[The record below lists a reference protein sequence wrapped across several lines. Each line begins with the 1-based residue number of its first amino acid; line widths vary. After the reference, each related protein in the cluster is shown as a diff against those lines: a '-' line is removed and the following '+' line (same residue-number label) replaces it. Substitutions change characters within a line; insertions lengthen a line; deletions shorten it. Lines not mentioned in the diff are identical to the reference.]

1 MRLPSVARASLV
13 LSLAWLSGC
22 PTNPPPDDAGTDAT
36 QPDGGPDGGP
46 SCVSILRSVGFSHP
60 TVGVTPGAVR
70 TLSFDLGDN
79 TCEVVEL
86 DFTASTPGIVSFPA
100 TATIDSRRTSVPFE
114 VTGIAPGSTVI
125 TARLRGRDFMA
136 TLNVDVVAPNTP
148 TCTGM
153 RMGRIEPNGV
163 RLEGTGMLEH
173 AALMLPAGA
182 AAGDV
187 QFRVPAFDATVA
199 CAPSEAIPAGYTA
212 LGPAISFTS
221 ATVNRFPREIE
232 FSLPISLA
240 LLPSRAHRG
249 HVEIAY
255 TGPGITTPRIV
266 AMTSPVFAGEAG
278 NGTLRFLAQRLGTYR
293 AVVRSDAPRSY
304 TRTYNR
310 RAILGFSMGG
320 SGSGR
325 IGLSHPELFDFV
337 APLGGPTEW
346 TYLLEYIR
354 RYHLGGFCTF
364 EERLAD
370 TTGRCNQATTERPPF
385 RPNEFMEHTQSFE
398 NWWYADGH
406 DGNGGT
412 FDRNSYISIFRD
424 LAAMFGNPNT
434 DTDGFDVA
442 RPLTPSIAPPGTPE
456 SWRLMP
462 DRDRCAAGA
471 GHITIPGRCP
481 TAAVGDACTAPPG
494 NPWYD
499 DEYNPDGRWDII
511 SFCDG
516 AQRAG
521 DTGNW
526 DPMGSQYVP
535 IEVAYAVDVNH
546 NGLRDAGEPVI
557 RNGRE
562 TFDDFGCDRIPSAM
576 EPGYNAVLNPDPA
589 GDDYDFVYN
598 PTGTETN
605 YDWDGEGTCPA
616 GQSERFDDFGIDG
629 VNNTPQLVTGMPTS
643 GWDVGEGDGRFNRT
657 RGADRMI
664 SSSPR
669 AQVRGY
675 RDRLGVYHP
684 GVSAATL
691 DGFDIILDGGV
702 RDLFNWS
709 VQGNHTLGGFA
720 ARGLPVRYYNGFASL
735 HMDGRTDG
743 FEYARVPWRELGRR
757 VMTRYGSIDASEADQ
772 MAGDGEHVGTV
783 DQLFNRVQS
792 PLAQMSALWPGGDR
806 VRRPDAAC
814 ERISG
819 SCDHI
824 NVINDNFTSSV
835 GREGPF
841 GLVLPP
847 GYFDESQAGTCYPI
861 VYFLHGYGMDPTQLT
876 AIGLVLWGAMN
887 ATMVPEHQ
895 RIQKMIFAFP
905 DGRCRNAECLR
916 GTFYTN
922 APESTPN
929 GAQMETWLLELDEHI
944 RNDMGVRVCAP
955 ETVTVT
961 E

>member
-1 MRLPSVARASLV
+1 MRPTALVRPSLFA
-13 LSLAWLSGC
+13 LSLIGLSGC
-22 PTNPPPDDAGTDAT
+22 PTNPPAADAGADAA
-36 QPDGGPDGGP
+36 QADVGPDAND
-46 SCVSILRSVGFSHP
+46 SCVSILRSVGFAHGSI
-60 TVGVTPGAVR
+60 GVTPGAVR
-70 TLSFDLGDN
+70 ATTFELGDN
-79 TCEVVEL
+79 TCEVVDV
-86 DFTASTPGIVSFPA
+86 DFTASTPGIVTFPA
-100 TATIDSRRTSVPFE
+100 SGTIDTRRTGLPFE
-114 VTGIAPGSTVI
+114 ITGVAAGSTVI
-125 TARLRGRDFMA
+125 TARVRGRDLMA
-136 TLNVDVVAPNTP
+136 TLNVEVVMPSTP
-148 TCTGM
+148 TCTGT
-153 RMGRIEPNGV
+153 RMGRIEPNGM
-163 RLEGTGMLEH
+163 RMEGTGMLDH

-182 AAGDV
+182 AAGDA
-187 QFRVPAFDATVA
+187 QFRVAAFDATMA
-199 CAPSEAIPAGYTA
+199 CAPSEVIPVGYTA
-212 LGPAISFTS
+212 LGPAVSFTS
-221 ATVNRFPREIE
+221 PTANRFPREIE
-232 FSLPISLA
+232 FSVPISLA

-249 HVEIAY
+249 HVEVTY
-255 TGPGITTPRIV
+255 TGPGVTTPRIV
-266 AMTSPVFAGEAG
+266 AMTSPVFDGDART
-278 NGTLRFLAQRLGTYR
+278 GTLRFLARRLGTYR

-304 TRTYNR
+304 TRTYNH

-370 TTGRCNQATTERPPF
+370 TTGRCDEAVTERPPF

-442 RPLTPSIAPPGTPE
+442 RPLTPSMTPPGTPE
-456 SWRLMP
+456 SWRMMTNSA
-462 DRDRCAAGA
+462 RCSEGAAPIIIA
-471 GHITIPGRCP
+471 GRCP
-481 TAAVGDACTAPPG
+481 TAAPSDACTAAPG

-499 DEYNPDGRWDII
+499 DEYNPDGRWDVI

-526 DPMGSQYVP
+526 DPMGTQNIP

-546 NGLRDAGEPVI
+546 NGRRDAGEPVI

-562 TFDDFGCDRIPSAM
+562 NFDDFGCDRIPSAM
-576 EPGYNAVLNPDPA
+576 EPGHDAVLNPDPA
-589 GDDYDFVYN
+589 GDDYDFAYN
-598 PTGTETN
+598 PNGTETN

-616 GQSERFDDFGIDG
+616 GQSERFEDFGIDG
-629 VNNTPQLVTGMPTS
+629 VEGTPQLVTGMAAS
-643 GWDVGEGDGRFNRT
+643 GWDVGEGDGHFNRT

-675 RDRLGVYHP
+675 RDRLGTWHA
-684 GVSAATL
+684 GVSDATL

-735 HMDGRTDG
+735 HMDGRSSFDYT
-743 FEYARVPWRELGRR
+743 RVPWNELGRR
-757 VMTRYGSIDASEADQ
+757 IMLRYGSIDASEADQ
-772 MAGDGEHVGTV
+772 LAGDGEHVGTI
-783 DQLFNRVQS
+783 DQLLNRVTS
-792 PLAQMSALWPGGDR
+792 PLAQMSALWPNGDR
-806 VRRPDAAC
+806 VRRPDAPC
-814 ERISG
+814 ERLAG
-819 SCDHI
+819 GCRHI
-824 NVINDNFTSSV
+824 NVVRDNFTSSV

-847 GYFDESQAGTCYPI
+847 GYFDESQAGACYPI

-876 AIGLVLWGAMN
+876 SIGLILWGYMN
-887 ATMVPEHQ
+887 STTVPEHL
-895 RIQKMIFAFP
+895 RMQKMIFAFP
-905 DGRCRNAECLR
+905 DGRCRNDECLR

-944 RNDMGVRVCAP
+944 RNDMGIRVCAP
-955 ETVTVT
+955 TTMTVT